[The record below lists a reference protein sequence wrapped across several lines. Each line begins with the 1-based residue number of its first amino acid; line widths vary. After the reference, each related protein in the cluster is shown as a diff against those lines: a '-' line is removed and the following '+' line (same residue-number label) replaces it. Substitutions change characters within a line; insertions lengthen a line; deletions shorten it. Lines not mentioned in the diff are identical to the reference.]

1 MKLPL
6 QGDHI
11 MVSFPKQLLI
21 SEKRYIMKKHI
32 IIAALALLA
41 LLAAAALL
49 LQAEPEG
56 CGLPTDP
63 PVAQTTTE
71 PEAPPETTVP
81 ETTEETEPEETTLP
95 TEPPVPA
102 TELALTATDSYGKV
116 WYRVT
121 DNDYRSYLPRRA
133 GDSLLIAPT
142 DPDALIG
149 TLYLSWEKV
158 PGTYELCWDGGT
170 MTCGTNGFLHE
181 AIILP
186 EPVSKV
192 WFEFHEEV
200 TLGDARG
207 FTEGTLP
214 DDVQCWSVADDSCDI
229 LAMPTHADDEI
240 LFFGPLLAYYI
251 HERGLD
257 VQVAYMTHH
266 WDEMPRP
273 HEMLNALWALGV
285 REYPVISQWKDQ
297 KPWDLESAKTIFGE
311 EAVVAWQVEQIRRF
325 EPSIIIAHDVNG
337 EYGHYAHILNT
348 YCLQQAVELAADPDS
363 HPESAAL
370 YGAWDTP
377 KMYIHLY
384 GEEPIVF
391 PVYEPMSDGRT
402 PYEVASLAFYCHR
415 SQLKFYPQILCEE
428 DPRYDARLFGLYRS
442 TVGPDTGWD
451 IMENLP

>member
-1 MKLPL
+1 
-6 QGDHI
+6 
-11 MVSFPKQLLI
+11 
-21 SEKRYIMKKHI
+21 MKKHPII
-32 IIAALALLA
+32 IIAVLSVA
-41 LLAAAALL
+41 LLAAVALL
-49 LQAEPEG
+49 LQPAPPARTP
-56 CGLPTDP
+56 GLPADP
-63 PVAQTTTE
+63 TPQTAAPTE
-71 PEAPPETTVP
+71 PEAPSETTAPP
-81 ETTEETEPEETTLP
+81 ETTEATLPEETTLP

-102 TELALTATDSYGKV
+102 HELALTATDTYGKV
-116 WYRVT
+116 WYRLT
-121 DNDYRSYLPRRA
+121 DGDYRSYLPRRA
-133 GDSLLIAPT
+133 GDTLQIAPT
-142 DPDALIG
+142 DPDGLIG

-181 AIILP
+181 AVVLP
-186 EPVSKV
+186 EPVSRV

-200 TLGDARG
+200 TLGDVRG

-214 DDVQCWSVADDSCDI
+214 GDVQCWSVPDDSCDI
-229 LAMPTHADDEI
+229 LAMPTHADDEL

-273 HEMLNALWALGV
+273 HEMLNGLWALGV
-285 REYPVISQWKDQ
+285 REYPVIGPWKDQ
-297 KPWDLESAKTIFGE
+297 KPWDMESAKMLFDE
-311 EAVVAWQVEQIRRF
+311 EAVTAWQVELIRRF
-325 EPSIIIAHDVNG
+325 KPQILIAHDTEG

-348 YCLQQAVELAADPDS
+348 LCLQQAVELAADPGSFPDS
-363 HPESAAL
+363 FAL

-384 GEEPIVF
+384 GEDPAVF
-391 PVYEPMSDGRT
+391 PVHEPMSDGRT
-402 PYEVASLAFYCHR
+402 PYEVASAAYACHR
-415 SQLKFYPQILCEE
+415 SQLKFYPQILCQE

-451 IMENLP
+451 ILENLP